1 MKLKA
6 IYCYYNDLVFFY
18 SIFTSITTILPYF
31 IKLYPINIKEM
42 TGKFKILFILISLF
56 LIVNY
61 SYGQFIGYPFYKYY
75 SSQDYHGGIQNW
87 KITQSQNG
95 LLYVANNFGLLEF
108 DGTNWNKYSLES
120 GTKCRDVFVDTDGKI
135 YIAAQG
141 DFGYYIPDNL
151 GKLTFVSLADSIAGD
166 KRNFDE
172 AWRVFKKNDQLL
184 FCTFDDIFIFNKS
197 GELLDIVNPETDP
210 DNFFLVNHQLY
221 LNQAGKG
228 LSVMENGEVNQAEFG
243 KFFKN
248 MTISGIIEISNNQLL
263 ISTLKNGVFVK
274 TGNSISNWN
283 NQNQSIFQNSNINQ
297 MIRLKNGQIAI
308 GTQNEGLFLLDT
320 KGNIKMQLNK
330 GRGIENRTVLSLF
343 EDIQGNLWLGHNN
356 GISSVALNSPFEH
369 VNEQTGLPGTGYDA
383 LLLRDTLYLG
393 TNNGLYFKN
402 IQHKNTTF
410 QKVEN
415 TTGQVYNIKHLH
427 NSIIMGHHSGTYNI
441 KNGTAKKLADIPG
454 TWTLLDLRKYPK
466 YVLQGN
472 YKGLSLFEKTKNG
485 LVFLHKLEG
494 FEESSRVMEEDEEGN
509 IWMTHGYKGVY
520 KINLS
525 EDLKSVKSEYY
536 GKEKGLP
543 SKVLINVWRLNN
555 QLIFSTES
563 GIYEYNKKKDRFI
576 KSSFLSNHFPENV
589 QIVSFAE
596 DALGNIYFVSTNETG
611 VLEKRTN
618 GNYQKHTAVF
628 NQLRNVLNDDL
639 HNIITL
645 EANKVLF
652 AAKEGF
658 IHFDNAVQKLEEI
671 EYNVIFTKISISNS
685 KEDSII
691 TYGRQMD
698 GQNVSFEQ
706 INKDIKIPF
715 KDNSIRIEYSAPYM
729 NGQFQNE
736 YQYWLENNEENYSDW
751 SFRTAKEYTNLT
763 EGDYTF
769 HVRAKN
775 IHGQISN
782 VATYEFT
789 ILPPWYRTT
798 WAYGL
803 YIFLALI
810 TSVLIFLIFEL
821 RYKKKTE
828 IITEE
833 KEKEITRIDSELK
846 TSEQKLEHLKN
857 EKLKSEIKLKNK
869 ELATS
874 TMHLINKNSFINSIK
889 TNLNNISKRSKNQ
902 EVKHEISRVI
912 HNIDKNISADED
924 WEHFSIHFDQVHG
937 DFIKRWQKDYP
948 DLSPQEMKLSAYLRM
963 NLSTKEIAN
972 LLNISVRG
980 VEIARYRLRKK
991 LELERSDNLQEFILK
1006 Y

>member
-1 MKLKA
+1 MKVLSM
-6 IYCYYNDLVFFY
+6 IICLV
-18 SIFTSITTILPYF
+18 L
-31 IKLYPINIKEM
+31 M
-42 TGKFKILFILISLF
+42 TNF
-56 LIVNY
+56 

-151 GKLTFVSLADSIAGD
+151 GKLTFVSLADSIPD
-166 KRNFDE
+166 QKRNFDE
-172 AWRVFKKNDQLL
+172 AWRVFKKNDRLL
-184 FCTFDDIFIFNKS
+184 FCTFDDIFIFNIS
-197 GELLDIVNPETDP
+197 GELLNVVDPETDP

-221 LNQAGKG
+221 LNQIGKG
-228 LSVMENGEVNQAEFG
+228 LSVMENGVVRQSEFG
-243 KFFKN
+243 DFFKD
-248 MTISGIIEISNNQLL
+248 MTISGILEISNNQLL
-263 ISTLKNGVFVK
+263 ISTLKNGIFLK
-274 TGNSISNWN
+274 TGNTISVWN
-283 NQNQSIFQNSNINQ
+283 KQNQAIYQASNINQ
-297 MIRLKNGQIAI
+297 MIRLKSGEIAI
-308 GTQNEGLFLLDT
+308 GSQNEGLFILDSR
-320 KGNIKMQLNK
+320 GNIKMQLTK
-330 GRGIENRTVLSLF
+330 GRGIENRTVLSLY

-369 VNEQTGLPGTGYDA
+369 LNEQTGLPGTGYDA

-393 TNNGLYFKN
+393 TNNGLYYKN
-402 IQHKNTTF
+402 IQNQNISF
-410 QKVEN
+410 QKVKN
-415 TTGQVYNIKHLH
+415 TTGQVYNIEHIN
-427 NSIIMGHHSGTYNI
+427 NSIIMGHHSGTFKI
-441 KNGTAKKLADIPG
+441 KNGEAEILSNIPG
-454 TWTLLDLRKYPK
+454 TWTFLELKSHPG

-472 YKGLSLFEKTKNG
+472 YKGLSLFKKSTNG
-485 LVFLHKLEG
+485 LEFLHKLEG
-494 FEESSRVMEEDEEGN
+494 FEESSRVMEEDEDGN

-520 KINLS
+520 KIKLS
-525 EDLKSVKSEYY
+525 EDLRSVKSEYY

-555 QLIFSTES
+555 NLIFSTES
-563 GIYEYNKKKDRFI
+563 GLYEYNKQKDLFI
-576 KSSFLSNHFPENV
+576 KSEFLSEYFPENV
-589 QIVSFAE
+589 QFVSFAE
-596 DALGNIYFVSTNETG
+596 DALGNIYFVNTTERG
-611 VLEKRTN
+611 VLEKSSNNT
-618 GNYQKHTAVF
+618 YKKHTAVF

-639 HNIITL
+639 HNTITL

-658 IHFDNAVQKLEEI
+658 IYFDNSMQKLEEI
-671 EYNVIFTKISISNS
+671 DFNVIFTKVSISNS
-685 KEDSII
+685 KDSIL
-691 TYGRQMD
+691 TYGREMQGD
-698 GQNVSFEQ
+698 KVSFKQ
-706 INKDIKIPF
+706 INSEIKIPF
-715 KDNSIRIEYSAPYM
+715 KENSIRIEYSAPYM

-736 YQYWLENNEENYSDW
+736 YQYWLENNEEDYSEW
-751 SFRTAKEYTNLT
+751 SVRTAKEYTNLK
-763 EGDYTF
+763 EGNYIF

-775 IHGQISN
+775 IHGQLSNIS
-782 VATYEFT
+782 TFEFT
-789 ILPPWYRTT
+789 ILPPWYRTN

-803 YIFLALI
+803 YVFLGLVTSIIIFLL
-810 TSVLIFLIFEL
+810 FEL

-874 TMHLINKNSFINSIK
+874 TMHLINKNSFINSVK
-889 TNLNNISKRSKNQ
+889 ANLNNIAKRSKNQ
-902 EVKHEISRVI
+902 EVKHEIGRVVQ
-912 HNIDKNISADED
+912 NIDKNIAADDD

-991 LELERSDNLQEFILK
+991 LELERADNLQEFILK

>member
-1 MKLKA
+1 MKRR
-6 IYCYYNDLVFFY
+6 
-18 SIFTSITTILPYF
+18 
-31 IKLYPINIKEM
+31 IK
-42 TGKFKILFILISLF
+42 TLFIIIGLF
-56 LIVNY
+56 LVGNI

-141 DFGYYIPDNL
+141 DFGYYVPNEL
-151 GKLTFVSLADSIAGD
+151 GKLAFVSLADSIPGEN
-166 KRNFDE
+166 RNFDE
-172 AWRVFKKNDQLL
+172 AWRVFKKNDRLL
-184 FCTFDDIFIFNKS
+184 FCTFDDIFIFNIS
-197 GELLDIVNPETDP
+197 GELLDIVDPETDP
-210 DNFFLVNHQLY
+210 DNFFLVNNQLY
-221 LNQAGKG
+221 LNQSGSG
-228 LSVMENGEVNQAEFG
+228 LSIMENGNVKQAEFG
-243 KFFKN
+243 DLFKN
-248 MTISGIIEISNNQLL
+248 MTISGILEINNNQLL
-263 ISTLKNGVFVK
+263 ISTLKSGIYLK
-274 TGNSISNWN
+274 TGNTISIWNTSN
-283 NQNQSIFQNSNINQ
+283 QDIFQSSNINQ
-297 MIRLKNGQIAI
+297 MIRLKSGEIAI
-308 GTQNEGLFLLDT
+308 GTQNEGLFLLNS
-320 KGNIKMQLNK
+320 KGSIKMQLTK
-330 GRGIENRTVLSLF
+330 GRGIENRTVLSLY

-369 VNEQTGLPGTGYDA
+369 LNEQTGLPGTGYDA

-402 IQHKNTTF
+402 ILNKNTTF
-410 QKVEN
+410 QKVKN
-415 TTGQVYNIKHLH
+415 TTGQVYNIEHLH
-427 NSIIMGHHSGTYNI
+427 NSIIMGHHSGTFNI
-441 KNGTAKKLADIPG
+441 NNGEASILSETPG
-454 TWTLLDLRKYPK
+454 TWTFLDLKNHPE

-472 YKGLSLFEKTKNG
+472 YKGICLFKKSENG
-485 LVFLHKLEG
+485 IKFHHKLEG
-494 FEESSRVMEEDEEGN
+494 FEESSRVMEEDEDGN
-509 IWMTHGYKGVY
+509 IWMTHGYKGVF
-520 KINLS
+520 KLNLS
-525 EDLKSVKSEYY
+525 EDLKSVQSEYY
-536 GKEKGLP
+536 GEEKGLP

-555 QLIFSTES
+555 NLIFSTES
-563 GIYEYNKKKDRFI
+563 GLYEYNKKQDRFI
-576 KSSFLSNHFPENV
+576 KSSFLSEYFPENV
-589 QIVSFAE
+589 QFVSFTE
-596 DALGNIYFVSTNETG
+596 DALGNIYFVSTTETG
-611 VLEKRTN
+611 VLEKSTN
-618 GNYQKHTAVF
+618 GNYNKHTAVF
-628 NQLRNVLNDDL
+628 NQLINALNDDL
-639 HNIITL
+639 HNIIPL

-658 IHFDNAVQKLEEI
+658 IFFDNSVQKLQDI
-671 EYNVIFTKISISNS
+671 DYNVIFTKISISNS

-691 TYGRQMD
+691 TYGREMRGD
-698 GQNVSFEQ
+698 KVSFKQ
-706 INKDIKIPF
+706 INKGIEIPF

-736 YQYWLENNEENYSDW
+736 YQYWLENNEVGYSEW
-751 SFRTAKEYTNLT
+751 SVRTAKEYTNLK

-775 IHGQISN
+775 IHGQLSS

-789 ILPPWYRTT
+789 ILPPWYRTN

-803 YIFLALI
+803 YIFLGLI
-810 TSVLIFLIFEL
+810 TSVLVFVIFEL

-889 TNLNNISKRSKNQ
+889 SNLNNISKRSNNQ
-902 EVKHEISRVI
+902 EVKHEIGRVI

-948 DLSPQEMKLSAYLRM
+948 NLSPQEMKLSAYLRM